1 MRVRW
6 IPYRW
11 PPVGSALVVDNLAT
25 SGVVSASSQVLT
37 MPAANLLTPH
47 TTDRWRS
54 LTNSDYFVLNKG
66 SPIVADTFMAGRLT
80 CGVNSTARL
89 LLSTSDSSGAAGDV
103 LDTGLIATGTR
114 NFDVGLYNSFVWRLP
129 SPAAWQ
135 YARFELTDPDAAIV
149 EAGFAVDGLSEPFDY
164 SFAPGSSIQDV
175 DRSRVT
181 PTSAGLT
188 LTWQDNTFRR
198 LDLHFDWVS
207 ERQRNG
213 MIARLDR
220 VKGRHTNV
228 LLLTNTNETNLPRAA
243 IFGLVTDQTPV
254 TFGAATKIYG
264 KQLRIDERL

>member
-1 MRVRW
+1 M
-6 IPYRW
+6 
-11 PPVGSALVVDNLAT
+11 GNAALAVDNLANG
-25 SGVVSASSQVLT
+25 GVVSASSQVLA

-54 LTNSDYFVLNKG
+54 LTNSDYFVLNKE

-89 LLSTSDSSGAAGDV
+89 RLSTSDSSGAAGDV
-103 LDTGLIATGTR
+103 LDTGPIATGTR

-135 YARFELTDPDAAIV
+135 YARFELTDPDASYV
-149 EAGFAVDGLSEPFDY
+149 EAGFAVDGLTEVFD
-164 SFAPGSSIQDV
+164 FNFTPGSSIQDV

-188 LTWQDNTFRR
+188 LIWQDNSFRR

-207 ERQRNG
+207 ENQRNG
-213 MIARLDR
+213 MMARLDR
-220 VKGRHTNV
+220 VKGRHANV
-228 LLLTNTNETNLPRAA
+228 LLLTDIAESNLPRAA
-243 IFGLVTDQTPV
+243 IYGLVTDQTPV
-254 TFGAATKIYG
+254 TFGATAKIYG